1 MRAVVRRALG
11 PGFEALVSK
20 FDPSIDPSEH
30 PRFIEAMLSA
40 DALPEI
46 QRFANAGAVI
56 EWACSGLAI
65 PVGPRPSAS
74 PDTNTRE
81 PLDDSLLTL
90 LPPFDRAPDLSR
102 VLDAAPVL
110 TWEEAP
116 EEQAAM
122 FARLVSAAW
131 AGRLAA
137 EEGVRY
143 AEAIAAA
150 LEPKRWFLA
159 KRGVLPGSADA
170 LRFVL
175 YVVREVSGV
184 AGIEA
189 TRAYAEEVL
198 ERVLRH
204 VEVKREDAL
213 ELSATHGP
221 GDEFL
226 ERLRFS
232 HALLDAWNCFSD
244 LRFLNLTLKTQ
255 DWHLRRLQRKP
266 AGSRGAQWTP
276 HFLFYLSAYARQE
289 RAMKHTF
296 AR

>member
-1 MRAVVRRALG
+1 MRAAIRRALG

-20 FDPSIDPSEH
+20 FDPGVDPSEH
-30 PRFIEAMLSA
+30 PRFIESMLRA
-40 DALPEI
+40 GALPGL
-46 QRFANAGAVI
+46 RGFTNAGTVI
-56 EWACSGLAI
+56 EWACNELAI
-65 PVGPRPSAS
+65 PVGLATTGSS
-74 PDTNTRE
+74 GSHTRE
-81 PLDDSLLTL
+81 PLDECLLTL
-90 LPPFDRAPDLSR
+90 LPPLDRALEPSR
-102 VLDAAPVL
+102 VLDAGPVA

-116 EEQAAM
+116 EERAAM
-122 FARLVSAAW
+122 SARLVSAAW
-131 AGRLAA
+131 AGRLTA
-137 EEGVRY
+137 EEGMRH

-150 LEPKRWFLA
+150 LEPKRWFLL

-175 YVVREVSGV
+175 YVVREASGV

-189 TRAYAEEVL
+189 TRAYAEQVL
-198 ERVLRH
+198 ERALRH

-213 ELSATHGP
+213 ELCGEHGS

-232 HALLDAWNCFSD
+232 HALLDGWDSFSD
-244 LRFLNLTLKTQ
+244 LRFLNLALKTQ
-255 DWHLRRLQRKP
+255 DWHLRRLQGTP
-266 AGSRGAQWTP
+266 ASSRDVYWTL

-289 RAMKHTF
+289 RAMKDAF